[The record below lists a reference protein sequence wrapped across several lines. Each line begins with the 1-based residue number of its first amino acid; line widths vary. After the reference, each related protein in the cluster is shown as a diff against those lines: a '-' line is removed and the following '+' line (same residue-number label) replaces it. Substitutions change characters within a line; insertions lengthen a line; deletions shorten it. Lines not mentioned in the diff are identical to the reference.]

1 MENLKENWL
10 TEGLVDFE
18 YKKYVLL
25 AYLKHVKDSFKRVEL
40 YPILSDLVLHYR
52 NLISLRDSKS
62 LITDRF
68 PKELSLEHIN
78 NLEINYRKIIED
90 DAIMKEIESI
100 IQFSLPQLKTSL
112 DEGSFIYEYVQ
123 SNCEITPI
131 GLTALYA
138 NEGYLFI
145 SQPPEKET
153 EVYRYQMTIFD
164 SSNEVL
170 RGIHIKHLIHE
181 VRSISNSY
189 EQIKLKLIRKFSDLP
204 DPATYLVVSKLK
216 VPFVQTLMPVA
227 KRLLVKQIS
236 KAA

>member
-78 NLEINYRKIIED
+78 NLEINYRKIIEENSRSPSGILSP
-90 DAIMKEIESI
+90 AVVWGCLSI
-100 IQFSLPQLKTSL
+100 PRLQ
-112 DEGSFIYEYVQ
+112 
-123 SNCEITPI
+123 
-131 GLTALYA
+131 
-138 NEGYLFI
+138 
-145 SQPPEKET
+145 
-153 EVYRYQMTIFD
+153 
-164 SSNEVL
+164 
-170 RGIHIKHLIHE
+170 
-181 VRSISNSY
+181 
-189 EQIKLKLIRKFSDLP
+189 
-204 DPATYLVVSKLK
+204 
-216 VPFVQTLMPVA
+216 
-227 KRLLVKQIS
+227 RLLL
-236 KAA
+236 AG